1 MFENGSTIDV
11 GDAQLFVAQAGN
23 PQGIPLVLLHG
34 GLGCRNDFLPLANML
49 ADKYRLIAIDT
60 RGHGRSTLGT
70 RPMTYHQ
77 LEQDIATVLETL
89 ALTKAAIIGHS
100 DGAIVALRLAAAGLV
115 QAQGIVAVGAHWDLP
130 LGDPIRSIYNT
141 ITVEKWQARF
151 SEQIT
156 CYEAENPASDF
167 KKLFD
172 ATKAMWLGADDLA
185 YPGKAV
191 GNITVPLL
199 VVHGDDD
206 FLVPRHQAFALAEQ
220 VKDARLLNLP
230 FASHT
235 VMEDEPALVAPA
247 INAFIA
253 SLTK

>member
-1 MFENGSTIDV
+1 MFENGSTIEV

-34 GLGCRNDFLPLANML
+34 GLGCRNDFLPLASML

-77 LEQDIATVLETL
+77 LEQDIATALDTL

-130 LGDPIRSIYNT
+130 LGDPIRAIYNT

-156 CYEAENPASDF
+156 CYEAENPAPDF
-167 KKLFD
+167 RKLFD
-172 ATKAMWLGADDLA
+172 ATKAMWLGADDFA
-185 YPGKAV
+185 YPGKSV
-191 GNITVPLL
+191 GNITAPLL